1 MTTYTITGL
10 KSCVQANLDWGKYI
24 GTNVRRVGSSERGY
38 KLKLEDG
45 KRIEAVLFDYKLV
58 Q

>member
-10 KSCVQANLDWGKYI
+10 KSCVQANLGWRKYI
-24 GTNVRRVGSSERGY
+24 GTNVRRVGSSAKGY